1 MSPVIPVGAKVTGDA
16 SGFVGAM
23 GTATR
28 GLTAFTGAAGL
39 ATTAMGAFAGAI
51 ALGAAVNA
59 ARDFERELV
68 KLNTLVGI
76 QVEQI
81 DEWEGA
87 LKDIAVATGQGPVE
101 LAKAMFAITSGGAR
115 GQAALDLLEQSARA
129 SAIGLGDMAA
139 IGRTAGAILVA
150 FGDEGLTAERAIDT
164 LVGTVRL
171 GNLEASSLA
180 TAFSRVLGPAKALGA
195 GVADIGG
202 FLATFTRLGGSTE
215 DAATGLLNVFN
226 LLLGP
231 PEKAR
236 QAMLDFGF
244 SIEEVR
250 ETLREDGLPA
260 ALAIMAEGFE
270 GNIDALKLLVPN
282 TRAMTG
288 ILNTAGLQAES
299 FASDVADL
307 TTNLGEN
314 NKAFEAW
321 GKSNDAAFQ
330 QFGAQAQVIGI
341 EIGQN
346 LLPPLVQLLRVLQ
359 PISEILR
366 LSAEGWSLLF
376 DSLSDD
382 EGTIRTIQRWLGLLP
397 EQFETAE
404 FAATRL
410 AAAVEA
416 ASTGRLIQS
425 TVDAGVVLEGL
436 RDRLGEVNAALRG
449 KSNLEKSNVPFLKA
463 MVVEEQVLT
472 AQIEVQNGIIAANT
486 AEFNRRAEAQARST
500 KATVEEGE
508 AITVVSEER
517 QKELDAIE
525 DVMAGLRLEAKVLEE
540 GEFARIKATLAQ
552 QNAGFM
558 DVIRAAGLF
567 EVIEA
572 LKAAAEAEADVQRAL
587 AASNREAE
595 RERERLEAK
604 RDKALKDARDAAIR
618 LAEDTRL
625 AIIQNQI
632 REVTDESKQMAETMG
647 QAFSDITDGTA
658 SVAEAFGTMVTE
670 ILRQLQRLIIQKTIV
685 EPILNFLVGQFA
697 PTPGVRG
704 ASSGGVSLPAGLPTP
719 SGQPFFSDP
728 LGGSGASNVSGSAN
742 VIVQQ
747 TVVFSP
753 SLIDGASGARFIEQ
767 NAGKISEIIADGARN
782 SGQLTSAFSGVN
794 Q

>member
-76 QVEQI
+76 QTEQI
-81 DEWEGA
+81 EEWEGA
-87 LKDIAVATGQGPVE
+87 LKDLAVATGQAPTDM
-101 LAKAMFAITSGGAR
+101 AKAMFAITSGGAR
-115 GQAALDLLEQSARA
+115 GQAALDLLEQSAQA
-129 SAIGLGDMAA
+129 AAIGLGDMSS
-139 IGRTAGAILVA
+139 IGRVAGAIVTA
-150 FGDEGLTAERAIDT
+150 FGDEGVTAAKAIDT

-195 GVADIGG
+195 SVADIGG

-231 PEKAR
+231 PTAAR
-236 QAMLDFGF
+236 QAMVDFGF
-244 SIEEVR
+244 SIEEIR
-250 ETLREDGLPA
+250 ETLRNDGLPA
-260 ALAIMAEGFE
+260 ALAILVEGFE
-270 GNIDALKLLVPN
+270 GNIDALKILVPN

-288 ILNTAGLQAES
+288 ILNTGGLQAES

-307 TTNLGEN
+307 TNNLGEN
-314 NKAFEAW
+314 NDAFAAW
-321 GKSNDAAFQ
+321 AKSNDAAFQ

-346 LLPPLVQLLRVLQ
+346 LLPPLVELLRVLR

-366 LSAEGWSLLF
+366 LSAEGWRILF

-382 EGTIRTIQRWLGLLP
+382 EGTIRTIQRWLGFLP

-404 FAATRL
+404 FAAVRL

-416 ASTGRLIQS
+416 ASTATLIRSS
-425 TVDAGVVLEGL
+425 TEADATLERL
-436 RDRLGEVNAALRG
+436 RDRLAEVVTELAG
-449 KSNLEKSNVPFLKA
+449 KSAIEKANVPHVKDL
-463 MVVEEQVLT
+463 MVEEKLLT
-472 AQIEVQNGIIAANT
+472 AQIEVQTGIIDANT
-486 AEFNRRAEAQARST
+486 AEFNRRA
-500 KATVEEGE
+500 KAIEDGTAAAEEGAEVE
-508 AITVVSEER
+508 AAVTEER
-517 QKELDAIE
+517 QKQLDAIE
-525 DVMAGLRLEAKVLEE
+525 DIIAALELEQRVLEE
-540 GEFARIKATLAQ
+540 GEFARIAATLAQ
-552 QNAGFM
+552 QDAVFM
-558 DVIRAAGLF
+558 DVARAAGLF
-567 EVIEA
+567 AVIEA
-572 LKAAAEAEADVQRAL
+572 LKEAAAAEEELERSL
-587 AASNREAE
+587 AATNREAE
-595 RERERLEAK
+595 RERKRLEERK
-604 RDKALKDARDAAIR
+604 NKALKDARDAAIR

-632 REVTDESKQMAETMG
+632 REITDESKQMAETMG
-647 QAFSDITDGTA
+647 QAFSDIADGTK
-658 SVAEAFGTMVTE
+658 SVGEAFASMVTD
-670 ILRQLQRLIIQKTIV
+670 ILKQLQRLIIQKTIV
-685 EPILNFLVGQFA
+685 EPILGFLVSNFA
-697 PTPGVRG
+697 PSPGGG
-704 ASSGGVSLPAGLPTP
+704 ASGNVALPEGFQT
-719 SGQPFFSDP
+719 QEKNPFFSDTGMNTNVASAVQ
-728 LGGSGASNVSGSAN
+728 GGGN
-742 VIVQQ
+742 
-747 TVVFSP
+747 TVVQNITFSP
-753 SLIDGASGARFIEQ
+753 NLIDGASGARFIEQ
-767 NAGKISEIIADGARN
+767 HSGTISNIVADGARN
-782 SGQLTSAFSGVN
+782 SGQLAAAFQGQN

>member
-76 QVEQI
+76 QTEEI
-81 DEWEGA
+81 EEWESS
-87 LKDIAVATGQGPVE
+87 LKDLAVATGQAPTDM
-101 LAKAMFAITSGGAR
+101 AKAMFAITSGGAR
-115 GQAALDLLEQSARA
+115 GTAALDLLEQSAQA
-129 SAIGLGDMAA
+129 AAIGLGDMSS
-139 IGRTAGAILVA
+139 IGRVAGAIVTA
-150 FGDEGLTAERAIDT
+150 FGDEGVTASKAIDT

-231 PEKAR
+231 PTAAR
-236 QAMLDFGF
+236 AAMEDFGF

-260 ALAIMAEGFE
+260 ALAIMVKGFE
-270 GNIDALKLLVPN
+270 GNIDALKILVPN

-288 ILNTAGLQAES
+288 ILNTAGLQADS

-307 TTNLGEN
+307 SSNLGEN
-314 NKAFEAW
+314 DRAFEQW

-346 LLPPLVQLLRVLQ
+346 LLPPLVELLRVLR
-359 PISEILR
+359 PISEVLR
-366 LSAEGWSLLF
+366 LSAEGWKILF

-382 EGTIRTIQRWLGLLP
+382 EGTIRTIQRWLGILP

-404 FAATRL
+404 FAAVRL

-416 ASTGRLIQS
+416 ASFATLIRNTTEADATLERLK
-425 TVDAGVVLEGL
+425 A
-436 RDRLGEVNAALRG
+436 RLVEVNAALEG
-449 KSNLEKSNVPFLKA
+449 KTAIQKRNAPFLQQ
-463 MVVEEQVLT
+463 MVAEEMLLT
-472 AQIEVQNGIIAANT
+472 AQIEVQSGIVDANT
-486 AEFNRRAEAQARST
+486 EEFNRRTKAQEGST
-500 KATVEEGE
+500 KAAEEGVVVE
-508 AITVVSEER
+508 AAVTEER
-517 QKELDAIE
+517 QKQLDAIE
-525 DVMAGLRLEAKVLEE
+525 DIIAALELEQKVIEE
-540 GEFARIKATLAQ
+540 GEFARIAATLAQ
-552 QNAGFM
+552 QDAVFM
-558 DVIRAAGLF
+558 DVARAAGLF
-567 EVIEA
+567 ATIEA
-572 LKAAAEAEADVQRAL
+572 LKAAAEAEAELERSL
-587 AASNREAE
+587 AATNREAE
-595 RERERLEAK
+595 RERKRLEERK
-604 RDKALKDARDAAIR
+604 NKALKDARDAAIR

-647 QAFSDITDGTA
+647 QAFSDIADGTK
-658 SVAEAFGTMVTE
+658 SVGEAFASMVTD
-670 ILRQLQRLIIQKTIV
+670 ILRQLQRLIIQKSIV
-685 EPILNFLVGQFA
+685 EPILGFLVNNFA
-697 PTPGVRG
+697 PG
-704 ASSGGVSLPAGLPTP
+704 ASSVDSGAVELPAGFQTTNDK
-719 SGQPFFSDP
+719 PFFSDD
-728 LGGSGASNVSGSAN
+728 VFGSASSIAAGGGGGN
-742 VIVQQ
+742 TIVQNI
-747 TVVFSP
+747 TFSP
-753 SLIDGASGARFIEQ
+753 NLIDGASGARFIEQ
-767 NAGKISEIIADGARN
+767 HSGTISNIVADGARN
-782 SGQLTSAFSGVN
+782 SGQLTSAFQGQN